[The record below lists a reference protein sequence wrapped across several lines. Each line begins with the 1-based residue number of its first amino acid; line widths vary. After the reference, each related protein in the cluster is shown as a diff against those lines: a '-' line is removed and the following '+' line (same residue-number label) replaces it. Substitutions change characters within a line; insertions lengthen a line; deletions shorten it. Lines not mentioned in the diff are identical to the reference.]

1 MIRILLV
8 CSAGMSTSILVNN
21 LRKLANPDD
30 KILACPITDLENRIE
45 DCDVILV
52 SPQARY
58 QLSAIEKTAN
68 ALHKHA
74 ALADPKAYGQMD
86 GESLLEQ
93 ARALMSTK

>member
-21 LRKLANPDD
+21 MRKLADPDD
-30 KILACPITDLENRIE
+30 EINACPIADLENRIE

-52 SPQARY
+52 SPQARF
-58 QLSAIEKTAN
+58 QMAAISTIAN
-68 ALHKHA
+68 ALRKQA

-86 GESLLEQ
+86 GESLLDQ
-93 ARALMSTK
+93 ARALFTR